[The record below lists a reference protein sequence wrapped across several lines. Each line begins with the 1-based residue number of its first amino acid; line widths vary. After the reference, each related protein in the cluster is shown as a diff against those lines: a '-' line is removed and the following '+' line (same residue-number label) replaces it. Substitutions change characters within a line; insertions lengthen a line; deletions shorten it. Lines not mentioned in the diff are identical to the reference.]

1 MAADFVEVDN
11 ILISSEIFEQ
21 WFQCDLNKCKGACC
35 TMESAFGAPIK
46 KEEVENIEK
55 NLSIITEYLPNEH
68 SIEIKRNGFWISKFD
83 QFMTR
88 SLNNRA
94 CVFVVYDGDIAKC
107 SIEKAFNDGKI
118 NFNKPISCHL
128 FPIRIG
134 NFNGK
139 VLRFEKYG
147 ECMPALEKGVLS
159 QTNIFE
165 FCKDA
170 LIREFSESWYDKTME
185 AIKK

>member
-1 MAADFVEVDN
+1 MAVDFIDVDN
-11 ILISSEIFEQ
+11 IMISSEIFEQ
-21 WFQCDLNKCKGACC
+21 GFQCDLNKCKGACC
-35 TMESAFGAPIK
+35 TMESAFGAPINK
-46 KEEVENIEK
+46 KEVESIEK
-55 NLSIITEYLPNEH
+55 NLSIITEYLPSEH
-68 SIEIKRNGFWISKFD
+68 SAEIKKNGFWISKFD
-83 QFMTR
+83 QLMTR

-94 CVFVVYDGDIAKC
+94 CVFVVFEGDVAKC
-107 SIEKAFNDGKI
+107 SIEKAFNDSKI

-134 NFNGK
+134 DFNGK
-139 VLRFEKYG
+139 VLRFEKYH
-147 ECMPALEKGVLS
+147 ECSPALEKGSLS

-170 LIREFSESWYDKTME
+170 LVREFGESWYDKTME